1 MRRNDGPPVPFKWGC
16 VATAEANVEEL
27 ETLPGVGPAR
37 AELIIQHRPY
47 RSVDELFQKHALPRS
62 VVDNDRELLKTSGKS
77 KRALKRNN

>member
-1 MRRNDGPPVPFKWGC
+1 MRK
-16 VATAEANVEEL
+16 EL

-77 KRALKRNN
+77 KPALKIND